1 MPAWRSWKRSNLVG
15 WRSPVRIRVSALSIK
30 DKTMQEIGLDIEQ
43 QAIDEAM
50 IELGLQGLN
59 EVTDKIKFHEVVAR
73 KRKELKDK
81 FKKF

>member
-1 MPAWRSWKRSNLVG
+1 
-15 WRSPVRIRVSALSIK
+15 
-30 DKTMQEIGLDIEQ
+30 MQEIGLDIEQ

-81 FKKF
+81 FKKFQGLTKNHFTSIIQA

>member
-1 MPAWRSWKRSNLVG
+1 
-15 WRSPVRIRVSALSIK
+15 
-30 DKTMQEIGLDIEQ
+30 MQEIGLDIEQ